1 MNKTEYA
8 AYVKKNTPKHK
19 LWKNCLGAFLIGGT
33 ICIIG
38 ELIGLIFKNYG
49 FDQKTVGLLTS
60 LILIFLGAILT
71 AFGVYDKIA
80 KVGGGGTLV
89 PITGFANSIVS
100 PAMEYKNEGHI
111 MGIGA
116 KMFTIAGPAIVFG
129 VISSIVAGFIV
140 YFMNFL

>member
-1 MNKTEYA
+1 MKKEEYVE
-8 AYVKKNTPKHK
+8 YVKKNTPKHS

-33 ICIIG
+33 ICLIG
-38 ELIGLIFKNYG
+38 EFIGSFFKKYG
-49 FDQKTVGLLTS
+49 LDEKMVGTLTS
-60 LILIFLGAILT
+60 IVLIFLGSSLT
-71 AFGVYDKIA
+71 AIGVYDKIA
-80 KVGGGGTLV
+80 KVGGGGTLI
-89 PITGFANSIVS
+89 PITGFANAIVS

-129 VISSIVAGFIV
+129 VISSVVAGLIV